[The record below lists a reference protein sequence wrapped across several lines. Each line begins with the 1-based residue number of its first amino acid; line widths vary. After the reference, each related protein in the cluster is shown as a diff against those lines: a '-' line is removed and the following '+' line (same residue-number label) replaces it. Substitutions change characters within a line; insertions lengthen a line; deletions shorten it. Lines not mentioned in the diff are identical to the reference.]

1 MKKTYISPQTYTI
14 EVEIE
19 TLIATSGEATIDYSN
34 DLKADENYEV
44 LSNKQRPGSIWDN
57 LWGE

>member
-1 MKKTYISPQTYTI
+1 MKKTYISPKNYTI

-19 TLIATSGEATIDYSN
+19 TLISTSGVATIGYSN
-34 DLKADENYEV
+34 DQKADEDYEV
-44 LSNKQRPGSIWDN
+44 LSNKQRPGTWDN

>member
-1 MKKTYISPQTYTI
+1 MKKTYINPKNYTI

-19 TLIATSGEATIDYSN
+19 TLISTSGVATIGYDN
-34 DLKADENYEV
+34 EQKADENYEV
-44 LSNKQRPGSIWDN
+44 LSNKQRPGTWDN